1 MLLVAPRAS
10 VAAIIPVLRRP
21 EQALLEPSEVRTAT
35 HLALQHLAAVDV
47 AFDWAMTPGQGD
59 AGFAGVIV
67 IADSL
72 RKPLPGHERTLRRP
86 GQPGIPR
93 LRRPLAHERG
103 HVLGASDGGGHLGML
118 GSPVGA
124 LGRLVLIRPLGSPS
138 HPPGRPTGREVASC
152 RLCHGRQGLP
162 RPSLPR
168 RLARGLAQALGR
180 AGDGRRAPRIPTPW
194 ELAEEAHGITA
205 PRMPPFEAVGRVGR
219 EETTAALGAA
229 LARGQG
235 LHPAVAIECLVG
247 QVLRQWSSD
256 SGEHRHRKE
265 NRGPAFSAGT

>member
-72 RKPLPGHERTLRRP
+72 RTPLPGHERTLRRP

-152 RLCHGRQGLP
+152 RLCRGRRCRGVWPGAWRRRWAERATVGELPVYP
-162 RPSLPR
+162 RPGSSRKRRTASRPPACHRSRRSGVSGVRRRRPRSVR
-168 RLARGLAQALGR
+168 RLR
-180 AGDGRRAPRIPTPW
+180 AGKVSIRPSR
-194 ELAEEAHGITA
+194 
-205 PRMPPFEAVGRVGR
+205 
-219 EETTAALGAA
+219 
-229 LARGQG
+229 
-235 LHPAVAIECLVG
+235 
-247 QVLRQWSSD
+247 
-256 SGEHRHRKE
+256 
-265 NRGPAFSAGT
+265 